1 MLKASSS
8 VFFAY
13 LGFEG
18 VPAMAKE
25 AKNSSQNVSRSI
37 IIVLVITICLYVG
50 ISTVMV
56 GLVSYRYL
64 DQGNPLSE
72 AM

>member
-1 MLKASSS
+1 M
-8 VFFAY
+8 
-13 LGFEG
+13 GFEG

-25 AKNSSQNVSRSI
+25 ARNSSRNVFYSL
-37 IIVLVITICLYVG
+37 IIVLVITVCLYVG

-56 GLVSYRYL
+56 GLVSYRDL
-64 DQGNPLSE
+64 NRGNPLSE